1 MYRGRIIL
9 IVTIALSLFLAGC
22 GKEKQTYTANHN
34 QDSIITDTNEI
45 SSIGKESGEKNK
57 IVQPD
62 SEDNNLTEK
71 KSINEDKNLREKKS
85 VNKEVYQENVKSGT
99 TISSNI
105 GFNQKFSWSVVR
117 KKDHLPPGLERK
129 QVELAM
135 KYNAIYLGDTSKKTI
150 YLTFD
155 EGYENG
161 YTPKI
166 LDTLKENNVK
176 AAFFITMPY
185 LKKHFDLVDRMV
197 KEGHI
202 VGNHTVNHPSMPD
215 VEDDSKL
222 EKEML
227 DLDLLFREK
236 TGQTMKYLR
245 PPKGEFSER
254 TLKIS
259 KDLGYKNVFW
269 SFAYDD
275 WHVDKQRGAEYARK
289 IVGDNIH
296 NGAVL
301 LLHAVSK
308 DNAEALDTIIKDLK
322 AQGYTF
328 GTLEEIE

>member
-1 MYRGRIIL
+1 MYRGQIIL
-9 IVTIALSLFLAGC
+9 VISIALSLLSGC

-34 QDSIITDTNEI
+34 QDSIITVTDEI
-45 SSIGKESGEKNK
+45 SSIGKESSEKNK
-57 IVQPD
+57 IVEPD
-62 SEDNNLTEK
+62 LEDNNFK
-71 KSINEDKNLREKKS
+71 GKKS
-85 VNKEVYQENVKSGT
+85 VNKEVYRENVKSST
-99 TISSNI
+99 TKSSNI

-117 KKDHLPPGLERK
+117 KKDHLPPGVERK
-129 QVELAM
+129 QVELAG
-135 KYNAIYLGDTSKKTI
+135 KYNAIYLGDTSKKII

-215 VEDDSKL
+215 VGDDSKL

-236 TGQTMKYLR
+236 TGRTMKYLR

-259 KDLGYKNVFW
+259 KELGYRNVFW

-275 WHVDKQRGAEYARK
+275 WYVDKQRGAEYARK
-289 IVGDNIH
+289 IVGGNIH

-308 DNAEALDTIIKDLK
+308 DNAEALDMIITDLRS
-322 AQGYTF
+322 QGYEF
-328 GTLEEIE
+328 GTLDEIK